1 MPTSDAPDDRHETTL
16 RIGTRGSALAK
27 IQAERV
33 KKRLETAHPELHCEL
48 VVISTVGDRD
58 KQTPLTIIG
67 GQGIF
72 AKELQLAIL
81 DSRVDCAVHSLKDL
95 PSILPDGLTLA
106 AVLDRDDPRDV
117 FLSPSGAALDDLPA
131 GARVGTSSRRRMA
144 QLIHARPDVEIIELR
159 GNVDT
164 RVSKVM
170 DGSPERYDGAILA
183 AAGIKRMGYEELI
196 TQTLDLDRFTPAPG
210 QAALG
215 VDCRS
220 DDARTRELLAAINDP
235 AAEVTTAAERAF
247 LRAFG
252 GGCTMPIGAHGTL
265 DGDDVTLRVM
275 VADDDL
281 TQMRS
286 ERHTASAAEIREVA
300 ADAGRRMRTG

>member
-1 MPTSDAPDDRHETTL
+1 MQLDGFEGTF
-16 RIGTRGSALAK
+16 RIGTRGSALARL
-27 IQAERV
+27 QANRV
-33 KKRLETAHPELHCEL
+33 KERLEATFPSLECEL
-48 VVISTVGDRD
+48 VIISTIGDRD

-72 AKELQLAIL
+72 VKEVQQAVL
-81 DSRVDCAVHSLKDL
+81 DGEADCAVHSLKDL
-95 PSILPDGLTLA
+95 PSILPDELALA
-106 AVLDRDDPRDV
+106 AVLDRDDPHDV
-117 FLSPSGAALDDLPA
+117 FLSASGATLDDLPE

-144 QLIHARPDVEIIELR
+144 QLLHVRPDIEIVELR

-183 AAGIKRMGYEELI
+183 AAGVRRMGYEHLI
-196 TQTLDLDRFTPAPG
+196 AQVLDLDRFTPPPG

-215 VDCRS
+215 VDCLV
-220 DDARTRELLAAINDP
+220 DDGLTRDILAAINEPDT
-235 AAEVTTAAERAF
+235 ETTTAAERAF
-247 LRAFG
+247 LREFG

-265 DGDDVTLRVM
+265 ENGTVTLRLM

-281 TQMRS
+281 RNVRS
-286 ERHTASAAEIREVA
+286 DQCVASAAEIQSVA
-300 ADAGRRMRTG
+300 AGAGQRMRSGR